1 MVKIVQYGNFYKT
14 INNFYKNFFRMYL
27 SVKERCIIA
36 IVYFVETYAPL
47 LKVFVGAEVRLVRK
61 E

>member
-1 MVKIVQYGNFYKT
+1 MVIFTKLLIIFTKI
-14 INNFYKNFFRMYL
+14 FFRMYL